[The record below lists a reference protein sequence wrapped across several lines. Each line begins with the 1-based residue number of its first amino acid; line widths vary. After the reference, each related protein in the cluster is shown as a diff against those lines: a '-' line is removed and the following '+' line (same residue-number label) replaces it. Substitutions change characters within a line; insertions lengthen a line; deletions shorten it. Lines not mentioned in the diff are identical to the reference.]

1 MHSNQNSSPQKESQC
16 PSKVG
21 TEPDFLLLV
30 KNNLQDP
37 TVAKPSKMAG
47 KYMCYGNGEIS
58 DLFFKSGIK
67 YNASEMYR
75 LANNYDYKEE
85 SVSEVTENREC
96 SIAELQKRADQSV
109 LIFLAGA
116 NFWEKHAKN
125 CAFVFMAHSTYTIA
139 H

>member
-1 MHSNQNSSPQKESQC
+1 ME
-16 PSKVG
+16 VG

-58 DLFFKSGIK
+58 DLFFKPGIK

-96 SIAELQKRADQSV
+96 SIDARAPADERTNPQKKV
-109 LIFLAGA
+109 
-116 NFWEKHAKN
+116 KKN
-125 CAFVFMAHSTYTIA
+125 TKKQTRSTRLD
-139 H
+139 